1 MTAQQTQS
9 PFPSWR
15 LVGLDIGNAR
25 IGVALSDPSGT
36 VVSPLRMVRRQPEA
50 VAIATIAQI
59 VVDEDAVGVVAGLPL
74 RLTGDFSDQT
84 TNVAAFVER
93 LVPALL
99 VPVVTWDERYTT
111 VEAERILRALKIKRD
126 RWRDMIDAVAATVIL
141 QDYLDAHQATAAL
154 PPEMTDAGDDD

>member
-36 VVSPLRMVRRQPEA
+36 VVSPLRMVRRQPEDA
-50 VAIATIAQI
+50 AIAIIAQI
-59 VVDEDAVGVVAGLPL
+59 VAEEDAVGVVAGLPL
-74 RLTGDFSDQT
+74 RLTGDFSEQT
-84 TNVAAFVER
+84 TNVVAFVER
-93 LVPALL
+93 LKPALK
-99 VPVVTWDERYTT
+99 VPVITWDERYTT
-111 VEAERILRALKIKRD
+111 VEAERILRAMKIRRD

-141 QDYLDAHQATAAL
+141 QDYLDAHQPKATL
-154 PPEMTDAGDDD
+154 PPDFPTDVDE